1 MSGIDFPSLPGDL
14 DSFECLITFKN
25 LFFVVVSFD
34 WTLFNNKNI
43 KKLNIRKRQIKSITV
58 KRRSI

>member
-1 MSGIDFPSLPGDL
+1 
-14 DSFECLITFKN
+14 
-25 LFFVVVSFD
+25 VVVSFD